1 MPCSVRSKA
10 RQQWRRFSA
19 GDKAVSILK
28 KESLARSK
36 RSTGRGHTCL
46 SITCKNSTK
55 HSSWSVFK
63 IVPMRDK
70 SLETKLRLVTLQL
83 ENWKKLHDLIT
94 YGLDKAKPIIS
105 TEQERQFTEI
115 RANLLQ
121 EIEYV
126 LRELNMLAEVSGKA
140 MSVLQRGVSVRG
152 VRDLSNDEVRRLE
165 TDWNGV
171 FTKFGLMQGQLKARR
186 KELAE
191 QTAFNYY
198 MNRLLRRPATAH

>member
-1 MPCSVRSKA
+1 
-10 RQQWRRFSA
+10 
-19 GDKAVSILK
+19 
-28 KESLARSK
+28 
-36 RSTGRGHTCL
+36 
-46 SITCKNSTK
+46 
-55 HSSWSVFK
+55 
-63 IVPMRDK
+63 MRDTK
-70 SLETKLRLVTLQL
+70 LETKLRLAALQL

-126 LRELNMLAEVSGKA
+126 LRELNILAEVSGKA

-152 VRDLSNDEVRRLE
+152 VRDLSNDESAVWRRIGTVSSQKL
-165 TDWNGV
+165 
-171 FTKFGLMQGQLKARR
+171 GLMQGQLKARR

-191 QTAFNYY
+191 QTAFDYY
-198 MNRLLRRPATAH
+198 LSRLLRRPVTAR